1 MKQVFFWKNVQRIYE
16 VSFWQVRKAGDSYEF
31 SCQHGPVECLGNT
44 VHNCAVKYVQS
55 PLPYIKCM
63 MENNYDPMAIGKQ
76 VGRHQAAFYKIR
88 LMTISAYLWD
98 NHTQT
103 FTNLTTIQWLKKVDC
118 EWFVYILKNSKPS
131 VEQKSSKSKFW
142 MSNSV
147 RWHARH
153 QLGSDREVCQQQRG

>member
-1 MKQVFFWKNVQRIYE
+1 MKNAHFALLMKQGFFWKNGQWVYE

-76 VGRHQAAFYKIR
+76 VGH
-88 LMTISAYLWD
+88 
-98 NHTQT
+98 
-103 FTNLTTIQWLKKVDC
+103 
-118 EWFVYILKNSKPS
+118 
-131 VEQKSSKSKFW
+131 
-142 MSNSV
+142 
-147 RWHARH
+147 HA
-153 QLGSDREVCQQQRG
+153 DFF